1 MKTYSK
7 FYINGE
13 WVDPAAPGRNFD
25 LVNPATEQAFARI
38 ALGGPEDVDRAVRAA
53 RTAFPDFSATSKQE
67 RIALLRRICE
77 VMQRREGDLMAA
89 ASEEMGTPLTSVG
102 HVRAA
107 VDNFRQMA
115 ETLER
120 YEFER
125 AEPPNIVR
133 REA

>member
-13 WVDPAAPGRNFD
+13 WVAPASPGRNFD

-38 ALGGPEDVDRAVRAA
+38 ALGGQEDVDRAVRAA
-53 RTAFPDFSATSKQE
+53 RAAFPAFSASSKQE
-67 RIALLRRICE
+67 RIALLRRIDE
-77 VMQRREGDLMAA
+77 LIRAREGELMAA

-107 VDNFRQMA
+107 ADNF
-115 ETLER
+115 
-120 YEFER
+120 
-125 AEPPNIVR
+125 
-133 REA
+133 